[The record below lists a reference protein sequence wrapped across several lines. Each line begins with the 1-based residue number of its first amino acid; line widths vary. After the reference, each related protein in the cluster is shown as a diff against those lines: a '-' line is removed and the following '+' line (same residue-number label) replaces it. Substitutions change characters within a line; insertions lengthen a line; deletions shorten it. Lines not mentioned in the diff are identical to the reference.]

1 LSTDSSSWVGTSR
14 VVLDDAV
21 ALEAL
26 RRIMPRINRAAPARH
41 VNTALEQLAVS
52 ADPASFLRA
61 TAKQHAVPTGSLGI
75 AAARIWDLPHP
86 MRLAIEM
93 AVNESEERRALSG
106 ELGALHAAWRE
117 ADEIAAIADGLTLP
131 PEVEAELQRL
141 REGRK

>member
-1 LSTDSSSWVGTSR
+1 
-14 VVLDDAV
+14 
-21 ALEAL
+21 
-26 RRIMPRINRAAPARH
+26 
-41 VNTALEQLAVS
+41 
-52 ADPASFLRA
+52 
-61 TAKQHAVPTGSLGI
+61 
-75 AAARIWDLPHP
+75 
-86 MRLAIEM
+86 M

>member
-1 LSTDSSSWVGTSR
+1 
-14 VVLDDAV
+14 
-21 ALEAL
+21 
-26 RRIMPRINRAAPARH
+26 
-41 VNTALEQLAVS
+41 
-52 ADPASFLRA
+52 
-61 TAKQHAVPTGSLGI
+61 
-75 AAARIWDLPHP
+75 

-141 REGRK
+141 REGRPR